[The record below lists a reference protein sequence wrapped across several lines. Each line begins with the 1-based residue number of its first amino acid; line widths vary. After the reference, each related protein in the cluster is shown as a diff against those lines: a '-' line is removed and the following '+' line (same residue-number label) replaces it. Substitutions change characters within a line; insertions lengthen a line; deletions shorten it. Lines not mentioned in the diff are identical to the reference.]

1 MVVGRKSSMSRIT
14 KISGILAAVMTLS
27 IGSAYAA
34 ESKCG
39 ALPPLPDLPAD
50 GATVASKDMD
60 AIAKTFDAYQAKF
73 ADFNKCA
80 VNEFNAVQKKFDDVV
95 EAYSAKNS
103 KKK

>member
-1 MVVGRKSSMSRIT
+1 MSRIT

-34 ESKCG
+34 ETKCG
-39 ALPPLPDLPAD
+39 ALPALPDLPAD
-50 GATVASKDMD
+50 GAAVASKEMD
-60 AIAKTFDAYQAKF
+60 ALAKTFDAYQAKF

-80 VNEFNAVQKKFDDVV
+80 VNEFNGEQKKFDDLI
-95 EAYSAKNS
+95 EAYSAKNA